1 MNYLIDIMI
10 CVRNFSITKVY
21 LICLHLFLS
30 TDFSIAEDNRSSSPM
45 SQREGNSHLISR
57 REGYLT
63 PNHFARSA
71 SLGVAGRTPINPMQS
86 NPSSSTGRFY
96 SKNILDIFLH

>member
-1 MNYLIDIMI
+1 
-10 CVRNFSITKVY
+10 
-21 LICLHLFLS
+21 
-30 TDFSIAEDNRSSSPM
+30 M

-96 SKNILDIFLH
+96 SKNILDIFLHY

>member
-1 MNYLIDIMI
+1 
-10 CVRNFSITKVY
+10 
-21 LICLHLFLS
+21 
-30 TDFSIAEDNRSSSPM
+30 M

-71 SLGVAGRTPINPMQS
+71 SLGVAGRTPINPMHS
-86 NPSSSTGRFY
+86 NPSSSTGKFY
-96 SKNILDIFLH
+96 LEQGRPNLYEIS

>member
-1 MNYLIDIMI
+1 MM
-10 CVRNFSITKVY
+10 
-21 LICLHLFLS
+21 
-30 TDFSIAEDNRSSSPM
+30 DFSIAEDNRSSSPM

-71 SLGVAGRTPINPMQS
+71 SLGVAGRTPINPMHS
-86 NPSSSTGRFY
+86 NPSSSTGKFY
-96 SKNILDIFLH
+96 LQDVLNIDLKDFSFYKIQVFDNTHSY